1 MIRIGDSVITAQ
13 TLEERLSGERQVE
26 ICPRA
31 KLTPSA
37 QDFLRDQGVE
47 VIRHEAGKQAPQSP
61 LEPRKT
67 APAPAVSSGGRKAF
81 TGIFCPNIVIFDG
94 QGKINYPEME
104 RYINW
109 LIESGIQGIYP
120 NGSTGEFVRLSWE
133 ERQDVVRLISEVNQ
147 GRVPVLAGASEA
159 NLRDVLKMAEFYA
172 SIGGVDAISLVPPY
186 YYKISDESLFEYFAE
201 IAQESPLDILLYNI
215 PQFTQ
220 EISLDLMER
229 LLPYERIFGTKD
241 SSRDQPRLI
250 NTMHRLRAVRPDYVV
265 LVGCEEILLP
275 SVMMGA
281 SGGTIATSGIIPEVI
296 VELYEKARTGDVER
310 ARTLQYRILDLINMM
325 LLGVNFPE
333 GFKTGIAARG
343 FDVGPPCASSSA
355 EEQEYLLSLESQ
367 INCVLADM
375 GYEIH
380 GPRACPVTNL
390 PPIIGR

>member
-1 MIRIGDSVITAQ
+1 
-13 TLEERLSGERQVE
+13 
-26 ICPRA
+26 
-31 KLTPSA
+31 
-37 QDFLRDQGVE
+37 
-47 VIRHEAGKQAPQSP
+47 
-61 LEPRKT
+61 
-67 APAPAVSSGGRKAF
+67 
-81 TGIFCPNIVIFDG
+81 
-94 QGKINYPEME
+94 
-104 RYINW
+104 
-109 LIESGIQGIYP
+109 
-120 NGSTGEFVRLSWE
+120 
-133 ERQDVVRLISEVNQ
+133 
-147 GRVPVLAGASEA
+147 
-159 NLRDVLKMAEFYA
+159 
-172 SIGGVDAISLVPPY
+172 
-186 YYKISDESLFEYFAE
+186 
-201 IAQESPLDILLYNI
+201 
-215 PQFTQ
+215 
-220 EISLDLMER
+220 MER

-310 ARTLQYRILDLINMM
+310 ARTLQYRILDLINLM

-375 GYEIH
+375 GYEID

>member
-1 MIRIGDSVITAQ
+1 MIRIDDSVITAQ
-13 TLEERLSGERQVE
+13 TLEGRISDEREIE

-37 QDFLRDQGVE
+37 HDFLRDQGIE
-47 VIRHEAGKQAPQSP
+47 VVRREAGGQALVPSPRQSP
-61 LEPRKT
+61 TPIASPGEGRKT
-67 APAPAVSSGGRKAF
+67 F
-81 TGIFCPNIVIFDG
+81 TGVFCPNIVIFDD

-109 LIESGIQGIYP
+109 LIEAGIHGLYP

-133 ERQDVVRLISEVNQ
+133 ERQDVVRLICEVNQ

-186 YYKISDESLFEYFAE
+186 YYKISEESLFEYFAE
-201 IAQESPLDILLYNI
+201 IAENSPLDILLYNI

-220 EISLDLMER
+220 ELSLDLMER

-250 NTMHRLRAVRPDYVV
+250 NTMHRLREKRPEYVV

-281 SGGTIATSGIIPEVI
+281 SGGTIATSGIVPEVI
-296 VELYEKARTGDVER
+296 VELYEKALVGDIAR
-310 ARTLQYRILDLINMM
+310 ARELQYRILDLINLM

-333 GFKTGIAARG
+333 GFKTGIASRG
-343 FDVGPPCASSSA
+343 FDVGPPRASTSA
-355 EEQEYLLSLESQ
+355 EEQEYLLKLEAQ
-367 INCVLADM
+367 INCVLSDM
-375 GYEIH
+375 GYSVR
-380 GPRACPVTNL
+380 GARACPVTNL